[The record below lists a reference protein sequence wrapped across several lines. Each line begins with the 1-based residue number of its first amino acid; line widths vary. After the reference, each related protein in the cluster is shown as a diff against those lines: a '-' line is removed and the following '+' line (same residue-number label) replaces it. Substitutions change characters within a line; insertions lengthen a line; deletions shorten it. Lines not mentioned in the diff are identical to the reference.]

1 MLKFFPVWGS
11 IRLLG
16 SRGKL
21 RLCPAIRHSSEFRSL
36 WWSAF
41 QHPHSQLDQGSTPR
55 RSSSAGGQRGK
66 GLLFSLST
74 WSNKQAGR
82 SRRVDKTLGIM
93 WSVDGAVQESEVT
106 AKEMLTSNPSGAY
119 TTLRTVEHGT
129 AVFQLDSHLDRL
141 ASSLDLIRGKE
152 ANGAP
157 VAAVDRT
164 KLNAKVLEV
173 LRGGLQSFGKRHPV
187 IEGSTRPD
195 VRVTL
200 LLVDSVRA
208 ADADSDGKSSPQQL
222 PTVLLHATEMPPP
235 ASPPVVVEVRG
246 SARSNAEAKDSAW
259 VTDRMGLEAAR
270 RADTNEIL
278 LEDEDG
284 RLVEG
289 SQTNFFAVID
299 GAVHTAEEGILKGT
313 VRDVVIKACADIG
326 ISIIFEPPKTDSYPT
341 WDGAFITSTSR
352 MVLPIDLLVLPLAEL
367 PAERTFPASADALPR
382 QIADAVQR
390 RVRAA
395 STPL

>member
-119 TTLRTVEHGT
+119 TTLRTVEHGAPT
-129 AVFQLDSHLDRL
+129 VHSPSCPVFSGCVDSLCPRSAPYSEPTL
-141 ASSLDLIRGKE
+141 SLHSLT
-152 ANGAP
+152 
-157 VAAVDRT
+157 RT
-164 KLNAKVLEV
+164 L
-173 LRGGLQSFGKRHPV
+173 GGLQQGRQCFNWTHIWIDLPPHW
-187 IEGSTRPD
+187 T
-195 VRVTL
+195 
-200 LLVDSVRA
+200 
-208 ADADSDGKSSPQQL
+208 SS
-222 PTVLLHATEMPPP
+222 
-235 ASPPVVVEVRG
+235 
-246 SARSNAEAKDSAW
+246 EAK
-259 VTDRMGLEAAR
+259 R
-270 RADTNEIL
+270 
-278 LEDEDG
+278 
-284 RLVEG
+284 
-289 SQTNFFAVID
+289 
-299 GAVHTAEEGILKGT
+299 
-313 VRDVVIKACADIG
+313 
-326 ISIIFEPPKTDSYPT
+326 
-341 WDGAFITSTSR
+341 R
-352 MVLPIDLLVLPLAEL
+352 MVLP
-367 PAERTFPASADALPR
+367 
-382 QIADAVQR
+382 
-390 RVRAA
+390 
-395 STPL
+395 